1 MQACRNQNEI
11 LMLDALGELN
21 DSRMRR
27 EWENH
32 LKICDG
38 CRRERASMLALLGRV
53 KDAGMPPELSD
64 RQADAMA
71 KTIGWKLRNERI
83 KPFRESPRRF
93 RFMPVLAAACAV
105 IAVVLGAYR
114 LQQHLSVPGN
124 EMEMSADLMLPEDLE
139 IIKNYDLLK
148 DMDTIEKLMHVVDIP
163 DNGHGTEEDAPE
175 ETQGM
180 RRDENGKNY
189 A

>member
-21 DSRMRR
+21 DPRMRR
-27 EWENH
+27 DWAYH
-32 LKICDG
+32 LDACEG
-38 CRRERASMLALLGRV
+38 CRRERTRMLDLLGKV
-53 KDAGMPPELSD
+53 KHAGMPPELSEQ
-64 RQADAMA
+64 QADAMA
-71 KTIGWKLRNERI
+71 KAIAWRLRNERI
-83 KPFRESPRRF
+83 ATSRGSSGRF
-93 RFMPVLAAACAV
+93 RLVPVLATACAIIV
-105 IAVVLGAYR
+105 VVLGGYR

-139 IIKNYDLLK
+139 IIKNLDLLK
-148 DMDTIEKLMHVVDIP
+148 EMDTMEKLMHVVDIP
-163 DNGHGTEEDAPE
+163 DNGPGTEEGAAE

-180 RRDENGKNY
+180 LRDENGKKY

>member
-1 MQACRNQNEI
+1 MQACRDQNEV

-21 DSRMRR
+21 DPRMRR
-27 EWENH
+27 DWESH
-32 LKICDG
+32 LTACEG
-38 CRRERASMLALLGRV
+38 CRRERARMLDLLSKV
-53 KDAGMPPELSD
+53 KHAGMPPELSD

-71 KTIGWKLRNERI
+71 QAIGWKLRNERI

-93 RFMPVLAAACAV
+93 RFIPVLATACAIIV
-105 IAVVLGAYR
+105 VVLGGYR
-114 LQQHLSVPGN
+114 LQQYLSGSGS

-139 IIKNYDLLK
+139 IIKNFDLLK

-163 DNGHGTEEDAPE
+163 DNGPETEEGAPE

-180 RRDENGKNY
+180 HRDEIGKQY

>member
-21 DSRMRR
+21 DPRMRR

-38 CRRERASMLALLGRV
+38 CRRERASMLAILGRV

-93 RFMPVLAAACAV
+93 RFMPVLAAACTV

-139 IIKNYDLLK
+139 VIKNYDLLK
-148 DMDTIEKLMHVVDIP
+148 DMDTIEKLIHVVDIP

>member
-21 DSRMRR
+21 DPHMRR
-27 EWENH
+27 DWENH
-32 LKICDG
+32 LKACDG
-38 CRRERASMLALLGRV
+38 CRRERARMLALLGKV
-53 KDAGMPPELSD
+53 KHAGMPPELSD

-83 KPFRESPRRF
+83 KPFQERPRRF
-93 RFMPVLAAACAV
+93 RFMPVLAAACAIMV
-105 IAVVLGAYR
+105 VVLGGYR
-114 LQQHLSVPGN
+114 LQQYLAGPGN
-124 EMEMSADLMLPEDLE
+124 EMEMSADLILPEDLE
-139 IIKNYDLLK
+139 IIKNLDLLK
-148 DMDTIEKLMHVVDIP
+148 DMDTIEKLIHVVDIP
-163 DNGHGTEEDAPE
+163 DNGPGTEEGAPE

-180 RRDENGKNY
+180 NRNEIGKKY

>member
-1 MQACRNQNEI
+1 MQTCRNQNEI

-21 DSRMRR
+21 DPRMRR

-32 LKICDG
+32 LKTCDG

-53 KDAGMPPELSD
+53 KDAGMPPELSAE
-64 RQADAMA
+64 QADAMA

-83 KPFRESPRRF
+83 KPFQESPRRF

-105 IAVVLGAYR
+105 IVVVLGGYR

-139 IIKNYDLLK
+139 IIKNYDLLR

-163 DNGHGTEEDAPE
+163 DNGPGIEEDAPE

-180 RRDENGKNY
+180 LRDENGKKY

>member
-11 LMLDALGELN
+11 LMLDALGELK

-27 EWENH
+27 DWEDH
-32 LKICDG
+32 LKACDG
-38 CRRERASMLALLGRV
+38 CRQERARMLNLLGKV
-53 KDAGMPPELSD
+53 KHAGMPPELTAE
-64 RQADAMA
+64 QADAMA
-71 KTIGWKLRNERI
+71 KTIGWQLRNERI
-83 KPFRESPRRF
+83 KTFQESPRRF
-93 RFMPVLAAACAV
+93 RFMPVLATACAIIV
-105 IAVVLGAYR
+105 VVLGGYR
-114 LQQHLSVPGN
+114 LQQHLSIPGH

-139 IIKNYDLLK
+139 IIKNFELLK

-163 DNGHGTEEDAPE
+163 DNGVGTEEDALE

-180 RRDENGKNY
+180 HRDENGKRY